1 MTSIFFLN
9 AFDSLISISVV
20 LLTVCRLSFSVSYH
34 QEYILFSRRTH
45 PAPITL
51 ELTIPAFDPLPPQY
65 FIRVVSDS
73 WIGSETLLPVTF
85 AHLMMPDQS
94 MPYTDLMDLT
104 PLPTSALQNKQFEQ
118 LYAKFETFNP
128 IQTQLF
134 HVLYHTDAPVLL
146 GAPTGSGK
154 TLVAE
159 IALLR
164 MKRLN
169 PTAKC
174 VYIAPL
180 KSLARERLKEWKKRL
195 GGEPLKWKVL
205 ELSGDTHHDK
215 RTLQNADVLVCTPE
229 KWDLVSR
236 GWQGEQG
243 GKDFVKDV
251 RLLVIDEIHLL
262 GEERGAVLEAIVSRT
277 RFISRLLEA
286 EGRVNSATGQK
297 KYDATRIVGLSTA
310 VANPYDLADW
320 IGIDVDGVH
329 TGAKIGLY
337 NFRPSVRPIP
347 MEVHIAGFAGRHY
360 CPRMATMNKPCYAAI
375 KEHSPSK
382 PVIIFVASRRQTRLT
397 ALDLINYAA
406 GDENP
411 GAFLGCSDQYA
422 ESVASTLSDESLRH
436 TITYGIGLHHA
447 GLSSQDREVYV

>member
-1 MTSIFFLN
+1 MN
-9 AFDSLISISVV
+9 
-20 LLTVCRLSFSVSYH
+20 LTL
-34 QEYILFSRRTH
+34 
-45 PAPITL
+45 
-51 ELTIPAFDPLPPQY
+51 PAFDPLPPQY
-65 FIRVVSDS
+65 FIRVVSDN
-73 WIGSETLLPVTF
+73 WVGSEALLPVTF
-85 AHLMMPDQS
+85 EDLMLPDTS

-104 PLPTSALQNKQFEQ
+104 PLPVTALNNKKFEK
-118 LYAKFETFNP
+118 LYTKFETFNP

-134 HVLYHTDAPVLL
+134 HTLYHTDAPVLL

-154 TLVAE
+154 TIVAE
-159 IALLR
+159 LCLLR
-164 MKRLN
+164 MKRMN
-169 PTAKC
+169 PKAKC

-195 GGEPLKWKVL
+195 GGDPLKWKVI
-205 ELSGDTHHDK
+205 ELSGDTHHDR
-215 RTLQNADVLVCTPE
+215 RTLQTADVLVCTPE

-236 GWQGEQG
+236 GWRGVAG
-243 GKDFVKDV
+243 TDVDKKKNARSFVKDV

-277 RFISRLLEA
+277 RFISRLLKADPSVDLSSVDDKFE
-286 EGRVNSATGQK
+286 
-297 KYDATRIVGLSTA
+297 ATRIVGLSTA
-310 VANPYDLADW
+310 IANPYDLADW
-320 IGIDVDGVH
+320 IGIGNGDITEGPKV
-329 TGAKIGLY
+329 GLY

-375 KEHSPSK
+375 KDHSPKK

-411 GAFLGCSDQYA
+411 GAFLGCSDPYI
-422 ESVASTLSDESLRH
+422 ESVASTLNDASLRH
-436 TITYGIGLHHA
+436 TITFGIGLHHA
-447 GLSSQDREVYV
+447 GLPSKDREV